1 MLIFAGHYRA
11 PPGNPK
17 GYMTLR
23 RMMDW
28 KVAFHESRKHEHEGK
43 NATSDNELNY
53 V

>member
-28 KVAFHESRKHEHEGK
+28 KVAFTNHASTSVKVK
-43 NATSDNELNY
+43 NATSDDELNY